1 MHADLLIVL
10 KPFSIADT
18 RTGRRELRPGTAVN
32 LDLPN
37 LEELIR
43 RGYLKRI
50 APAAPLFAES
60 PENAVKPMK
69 RRKES

>member
-1 MHADLLIVL
+1 MHNDLLIVL

-60 PENAVKPMK
+60 PATAPKPMK
-69 RRKES
+69 RKRD